1 MTKEQGVSVSAD
13 IGEQLREFIGPLL
26 VQLDSVMDKRLVRT
40 FFALVQTI
48 VIHRHNT
55 NGLLIS
61 ELGGYLLSPQKA
73 PAGTKRIS
81 NLLRSQNWTHKLIE
95 QFLWVQACLRLD
107 ELEKQQETA
116 LLVWDESVWE
126 KPESIAIEG
135 LCAVRSSQAARL
147 KRIKKGFYNPPGR
160 PIFVPGMNWL
170 GVVLVGMKTQPC
182 LVSLKWWTSRGKLA
196 SDKRAEQR
204 SLLNRLI
211 CTWGRRVLNVF
222 DRGYAGAPWLK

>member
-1 MTKEQGVSVSAD
+1 MSKEQANVSAEVS
-13 IGEQLREFIGPLL
+13 EQLKQFLAPLL

-48 VIHRHNT
+48 ITHRHST
-55 NGLLIS
+55 NGLLLS
-61 ELGGYLLSPQKA
+61 ELGGYLLSPAKA

-81 NLLRSQNWTHKLIE
+81 NLLRSQTWSYKLIE
-95 QFLWVQACLRLD
+95 RFLWVQACLRLD

-126 KPESIAIEG
+126 KPESITIEG

-160 PIFVPGMNWL
+160 PIFVPG
-170 GVVLVGMKTQPC
+170 K
-182 LVSLKWWTSRGKLA
+182 KWTSTTRQLPKLKA
-196 SDKRAEQR
+196 LSFQEGER
-204 SLLNRLI
+204 
-211 CTWGRRVLNVF
+211 
-222 DRGYAGAPWLK
+222 